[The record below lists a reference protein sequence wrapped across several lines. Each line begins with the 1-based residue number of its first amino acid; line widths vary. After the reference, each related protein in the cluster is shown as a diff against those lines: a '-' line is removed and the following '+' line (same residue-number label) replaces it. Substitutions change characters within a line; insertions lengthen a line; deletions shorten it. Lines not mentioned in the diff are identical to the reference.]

1 MEGLKIGL
9 FSEVDVSASQRAGA
23 CFYVPPQ
30 NPNGDDLKRE
40 PLESVSPKLSS
51 VVEVNEVCKCR
62 LRRSPVA
69 NEG

>member
-1 MEGLKIGL
+1 MRIGL
-9 FSEVDVSASQRAGA
+9 FIEVDVSASQRAGA

-30 NPNGDDLKRE
+30 NLKGADLKRE

-51 VVEVNEVCKCR
+51 IVEVNEVCKCR
-62 LRRSPVA
+62 LRQSPVA